1 MSFKTVVAFVSVILL
16 SFLMIFYF
24 FPFNTSNFKV
34 KSGNYNFGDL
44 KNNGTMQFY
53 PNMRFQNTGIS
64 YRISEC
70 PLQKQNDMEYAFTVV
85 ENLTPLLFYP
95 VNSNEEIF
103 ITCQDIAIIRD
114 GSFIAGEGGPGNIT
128 VAGEFNVITSGDIL
142 LITES
147 ACPKPNIAIHEL
159 FHVLGFNHSSNQEDI
174 MYPVTNCDQTIG
186 QDLIDEINRL
196 YSIESKP
203 DLVFQNVSAMMSGRF
218 LDLNMTVI
226 NAGLK
231 EAGESTVTI
240 YANGNV
246 IKEVDL
252 IPLPIGVGRIITM
265 QKIFVPQ
272 MNVKEFE
279 LDINDNF
286 GEISKDNNKIKLEI
300 K

>member
-1 MSFKTVVAFVSVILL
+1 MNFKTAIAFVSVVLL
-16 SFLMIFYF
+16 SSLMVFYF
-24 FPFNTSNFKV
+24 FPFSTVDFTLK
-34 KSGNYNFGDL
+34 KSVNYNFSVL
-44 KNNGTMQFY
+44 QNKETMQFY

-64 YRISEC
+64 YRISDC

-85 ENLTPLLFYP
+85 ENLTSLLFYP
-95 VNSNEEIF
+95 VNGNEQIY

-114 GSFIAGEGGPGNIT
+114 GLFIAGEAELKNIT

-142 LITES
+142 LIRES
-147 ACPKPNIAIHEL
+147 PCPKPNIAIHEL
-159 FHVLGFNHSSNQEDI
+159 FHVLGFNHSSNPENI

-186 QDLIDEINRL
+186 QDIVDEINRI

-218 LDLNMTVI
+218 LNLNMTVV

-231 EAGESTVTI
+231 DAGESTVTI
-240 YANGNV
+240 SVGEIV
-246 IKEVDL
+246 VREIDL
-252 IPLPIGVGRIITM
+252 VPLPIGVGRIITM
-265 QKIFVPQ
+265 RIFVPQ

-279 LDINDNF
+279 LAINDNF